1 MFQSLAEPNK
11 TKSYKLEHVLNA
23 MFPKLWN
30 AIENDL
36 TETKSTKIF
45 KQRVINIYLEN
56 YEKFKCKKPSC
67 ISCE

>member
-11 TKSYKLEHVLNA
+11 TKSYKLEPVLNA
-23 MFPKLWN
+23 MFLKLWN

-56 YEKFKCKKPSC
+56 YERFKCKKKLY
-67 ISCE
+67 